1 MEATE
6 PMVSS
11 TKVLKVLYLNEEFE
25 GTTEANEKLYIK
37 GQIIQ
42 KKMY

>member
-1 MEATE
+1 MTYLVQLFNY
-6 PMVSS
+6 P
-11 TKVLKVLYLNEEFE
+11 TLYVNEEFE